1 MFRFR
6 PPLIAAVLALV
17 SIGLFASLLPQ
28 TSFVPSSSGEVVDG
42 IGPVWPDSAV
52 EQTLRD
58 APGIVSEIRIWAAAG
73 FYRGEAP
80 ISASLLRRA
89 DRQPV
94 RQVKVPV
101 QASTI
106 LRPYILT
113 FPPYKTVPGEDL
125 VLQLWVSKVQRHG
138 ELATNHVVF
147 GASAPRQDIA
157 APLVN
162 RGSVEPRPLSYEVLW
177 RGKGWRAALE
187 GSKPDLV
194 RLVGAIAVALIAVAS
209 YFRIP
214 SRTMR
219 RVRIAFLTITKP
231 IGRTLRRAKIG
242 RRSSLLRFRLRLISA
257 VLALVSIGLLA
268 SLLPQTSFV
277 PSSSG
282 EVVDG
287 IGPVW
292 PDSAV
297 EQTLRDAPGI
307 VSEIRIWAAAEFDF
321 GEALVVASLLQGHA
335 EEPVRQFKV
344 PVQASRILRPYIL
357 TFPPY
362 KTVPGED
369 LVLQLWVSKVQW
381 NGELAT
387 NHVVFGASAP
397 RQDIAAPLVNRGSVE
412 PRPLSY
418 EVLWRGKGWRAALEG
433 SKPDLVR
440 LVGAIAVAL
449 IAVAS
454 YFRIPSRT
462 MRRVRIAFLTIT
474 KPIGRTLRRAKIGR
488 RSSLSDAEAPSRL
501 RRFYVFPW
509 LIPAFAILHYLAN
522 NLLLF
527 RVSESVA
534 VFVVAMA
541 VVTGAF
547 IAFRLVFKH
556 TAVAALL
563 TGLLGT
569 AFFSYGHIYI
579 ALGERADHRLLFGLV
594 VPTVLALG
602 ALVRG
607 RPELA
612 RRLGTILNFGSLVL
626 LAAPVYQIALP
637 FYAASFPQ
645 VDELSRESV
654 GFDRRV
660 AEAKAKFPPDKL
672 RDIYFIVLDAYPRSG
687 SPEHFDNS
695 AFVQELE
702 NRGFYVAPQ
711 ARSNYLYTISSIPSS
726 LNMRYVGEGNKRDQ
740 QETNRLLK
748 QAVDH
753 TLGRIL
759 KTLGYKYVHVSSGWA
774 VTSTN
779 SNADLVVDFTPS
791 GRVISGADT
800 RAPSLFATYAR
811 LSGRLTTTF
820 LRTTAASPFLSHR
833 FSAEDDLPYEWL
845 HPFRTLAW
853 LDFMKEVATL
863 KGPKFVFAHLLK
875 PHGPASF
882 DKYGNIPFDLGG
894 WSDDHDPTVS
904 EPFYGQLIWLNGKM
918 LEVIDAILDDYEEP
932 PIMVIAGDH
941 GHEREDP
948 SISNDILAAYLLP
961 DGGESAV
968 YPSITSV
975 NHFRAILDHYFGLN
989 LGLLEDRVYNS
1000 GG

>member
-1 MFRFR
+1 MF
-6 PPLIAAVLALV
+6 
-17 SIGLFASLLPQ
+17 
-28 TSFVPSSSGEVVDG
+28 
-42 IGPVWPDSAV
+42 
-52 EQTLRD
+52 
-58 APGIVSEIRIWAAAG
+58 
-73 FYRGEAP
+73 
-80 ISASLLRRA
+80 
-89 DRQPV
+89 
-94 RQVKVPV
+94 
-101 QASTI
+101 
-106 LRPYILT
+106 
-113 FPPYKTVPGEDL
+113 
-125 VLQLWVSKVQRHG
+125 
-138 ELATNHVVF
+138 
-147 GASAPRQDIA
+147 
-157 APLVN
+157 
-162 RGSVEPRPLSYEVLW
+162 
-177 RGKGWRAALE
+177 
-187 GSKPDLV
+187 
-194 RLVGAIAVALIAVAS
+194 
-209 YFRIP
+209 
-214 SRTMR
+214 
-219 RVRIAFLTITKP
+219 
-231 IGRTLRRAKIG
+231 
-242 RRSSLLRFRLRLISA
+242 RFRLRLISA

-268 SLLPQTSFV
+268 SLLPRTSFV
-277 PSSSG
+277 PQSSG
-282 EVVDG
+282 EIVDG

-381 NGELAT
+381 HGELAT

-418 EVLWRGKGWRAALEG
+418 EVLWRGKGWQAALEG
-433 SKPDLVR
+433 STADLAR
-440 LVGAIAVAL
+440 LAGAIAAAAL
-449 IAVAS
+449 
-454 YFRIPSRT
+454 
-462 MRRVRIAFLTIT
+462 AFAIT
-474 KPIGRTLRRAKIGR
+474 VLSHPFISRTLRKTAGR
-488 RSSLSDAEAPSRL
+488 VGTAFLESVDPIYGTLRRVWVRQTAQSLTAEAPSRL
-501 RRFYVFPW
+501 RGFYVFPW

-541 VVTGAF
+541 VVTVAF
-547 IAFRLVFKH
+547 IAFRLIFK
-556 TAVAALL
+556 TAAVAAVL
-563 TGLLGT
+563 TGLLGI

-654 GFDRRV
+654 GFDRRA

-672 RDIYFIVLDAYPRSG
+672 RDIYFIVLDEYPRSG
-687 SPEHFDNS
+687 SPKHFDNS

-711 ARSNYLYTISSIPSS
+711 ARSNYTSSFLSIPSF
-726 LNMRYVGEGNKRDQ
+726 LNMEYVGDDSSADDAESR
-740 QETNRLLK
+740 RLFEM
-748 QAVDH
+748 ADNH
-753 TLGRIL
+753 RLGRIL
-759 KTLGYKYVHVSSGWA
+759 KTLGYKYVHVSSGWL

-791 GRVISGADT
+791 GRVISGTDT

-811 LSGRLTTTF
+811 LSGRFTTTF

-833 FSAEDDLPYEWL
+833 FSAEDDLPYEWP

-882 DKYGNIPFDLGG
+882 DKYGNITFDLGG

-904 EPFYGQLIWLNGKM
+904 EAFYGTVLYMNARM

-941 GHEREDP
+941 GYERDDP

-975 NHFRAILDHYFGLN
+975 NHFRAILDYYFGLN